1 MQRQFELPN
10 ERSPQITDL
19 ASPDPASPDLGS
31 PDLAN
36 PDLSIQFEYAMGSII
51 GRNHVAAG
59 KNNQDAYRVV
69 LRSQFVVAVVCD
81 GCGSGKHSEVGAKL
95 GTRIVSNEIADLL
108 EQGMAISNPDFWD
121 ILKTNL
127 FQKLIDIVAIAN
139 DAQESVMEFVNDYL
153 LFTIVGAVI
162 TSSETVTFSM
172 GDGAIAV
179 NGKLTQIPTYPD
191 NAPPYL
197 AYGLYRPDAVSFEIC
212 DRIPTSELESILI
225 ATDGID
231 DLIKVEDVAQFW
243 QEDKYFKNPDAIRRK
258 LSMLNR
264 EEIKPDW
271 NKRELV
277 KRSGLLSDDT
287 TIIAIRLNDTSRHSI

>member
-1 MQRQFELPN
+1 MQGQVEFPN
-10 ERSPQITDL
+10 ERSPQILDL
-19 ASPDPASPDLGS
+19 ASPDLTI
-31 PDLAN
+31 

-51 GRNHVAAG
+51 GRNHVATG

-81 GCGSGKHSEVGAKL
+81 GCGSGKYSEVGAQL
-95 GTRIVSNEIADLL
+95 GAKIVTDAIADLL
-108 EQGMAISNPDFWD
+108 DQGMAISNPNFWD

-162 TSSETVTFSM
+162 TASETVTFSM

-179 NGKLTQIPTYPD
+179 NGKLTQIPAYPD

-212 DRIPTSELESILI
+212 DRLATSEVESILI

-231 DLIKVEDVAQFW
+231 DLIAVEDVSQFW

-271 NKRELV
+271 TKRELV
-277 KRSGLLSDDT
+277 KRSGILSDDT
-287 TIIAIRLNDTSRHSI
+287 TLIVIRRISQ

>member
-1 MQRQFELPN
+1 MQGQFELPN
-10 ERSPQITDL
+10 ERSPQILDL
-19 ASPDPASPDLGS
+19 ASPDLTI
-31 PDLAN
+31 

-51 GRNHVAAG
+51 GRNHVATG

-81 GCGSGKHSEVGAKL
+81 GCGSGKYSEVGAQL
-95 GTRIVSNEIADLL
+95 GAKIVTDAIADLL
-108 EQGMAISNPDFWD
+108 DQGLAISNPNFWD

-162 TSSETVTFSM
+162 TANETMTFSM

-179 NGKLTQIPTYPD
+179 NGKLTQIPAYPD

-197 AYGLYRPDAVSFEIC
+197 SYGLYRPDAVSFEIC
-212 DRIPTSELESILI
+212 DRLATSEVESILI

-231 DLIKVEDVAQFW
+231 DLIAVEDVSQFW

-271 NKRELV
+271 TKRELV
-277 KRSGLLSDDT
+277 KRSGILSDDT
-287 TIIAIRLNDTSRHSI
+287 TLIVIRRISQ

>member
-10 ERSPQITDL
+10 EQSPQIFDL
-19 ASPDPASPDLGS
+19 ASPDLTI
-31 PDLAN
+31 

-51 GRNHVAAG
+51 GRNHVVAN

-81 GCGSGKHSEVGAKL
+81 GCGSGKHSEVGAQL
-95 GTRIVSNEIADLL
+95 GAKIVTDAIADLL
-108 EQGMAISNPDFWD
+108 DQGLAISNPDFWD

-127 FQKLIDIVAIAN
+127 FQKLIDIIAIAN

-179 NGKLTQIPTYPD
+179 NGKLTQIPAYPD

-212 DRIPTSELESILI
+212 DRIPTPELESILI

-231 DLIKVEDVAQFW
+231 DLIAVEDIAQFW
-243 QEDKYFKNPDAIRRK
+243 KEDKYFKNPDAIRRK

-277 KRSGLLSDDT
+277 KRSGVLSDDT
-287 TIIAIRLNDTSRHSI
+287 SLVVIRNS

>member
-1 MQRQFELPN
+1 MQGQVEFPN
-10 ERSPQITDL
+10 ERSPQILDL
-19 ASPDPASPDLGS
+19 ASPDLTI
-31 PDLAN
+31 

-51 GRNHVAAG
+51 GRNHVATG

-81 GCGSGKHSEVGAKL
+81 GCGSGKYSEVGAQL
-95 GTRIVSNEIADLL
+95 GAKIVTDAIADLL
-108 EQGMAISNPDFWD
+108 DQGMAISNPNFWD

-162 TSSETVTFSM
+162 TASETVTFSM

-179 NGKLTQIPTYPD
+179 NGKLTQIPAYPD

-197 AYGLYRPDAVSFEIC
+197 AYGIYRPDAVSFEIC
-212 DRIPTSELESILI
+212 DRLATSEVESILI

-231 DLIKVEDVAQFW
+231 DLIAVEDVSQFW

-271 NKRELV
+271 TKRELV
-277 KRSGLLSDDT
+277 KRSGILSDDT
-287 TIIAIRLNDTSRHSI
+287 TLIVIRRISQ

>member
-1 MQRQFELPN
+1 MQGQFELPN
-10 ERSPQITDL
+10 ERSPQILDL
-19 ASPDPASPDLGS
+19 ASPDLTI
-31 PDLAN
+31 

-51 GRNHVAAG
+51 GRNHVATG

-69 LRSQFVVAVVCD
+69 LRSQFIVAVVCD

-95 GTRIVSNEIADLL
+95 GAKIVTDAIADLL
-108 EQGMAISNPDFWD
+108 DQGMAISNPNFWD

-162 TSSETVTFSM
+162 TASETVTFSM

-179 NGKLTQIPTYPD
+179 NGKLTQIPAYPD

-231 DLIKVEDVAQFW
+231 DLIAVEDVSQFW

-271 NKRELV
+271 TKRELV
-277 KRSGLLSDDT
+277 KRSGILSDDT
-287 TIIAIRLNDTSRHSI
+287 TLIVIRRISQ